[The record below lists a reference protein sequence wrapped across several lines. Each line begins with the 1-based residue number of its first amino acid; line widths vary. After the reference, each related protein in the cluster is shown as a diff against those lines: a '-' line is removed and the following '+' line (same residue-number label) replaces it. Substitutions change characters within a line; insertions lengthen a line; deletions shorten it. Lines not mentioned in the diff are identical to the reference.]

1 MAGRRRAASGDADDR
16 AREVERL
23 REQLKRVER
32 DREELRRDRDHLE
45 RERDRLQ
52 RERDQLERER
62 DRLRDELEAAH
73 RAAKRQAAPFSK
85 GEPMATPKRPGRK
98 PGRRY
103 GPRRWRPRP
112 THVDQIIE
120 VAPPPTCPHCGDAVV
135 GTGDVR
141 VQYQTDLLPV
151 RPHVTEFRCHVGRCP
166 RCRRPVVGRDA
177 RQTSTATGAAAS
189 QIGPHVVAPA
199 RRCACPSASSRR
211 TGRDDSGS
219 PPSGDAWAAWL
230 HTGLGVPLAKV
241 ATILRTGFGLAITA
255 GGLAQALHR
264 LGARASP
271 TYDALVR
278 AVQRSPV
285 VAPDETGWKVGGRL
299 WWLWVFATRTV
310 TVYAIQPGRGY
321 PQATAILGIHYAGVL
336 VRDGWAPYRKLTQ
349 QATHQTCL
357 AHLLR
362 RTHLLL
368 ETAQRG
374 AARFPHAV
382 RRLLL
387 RAFAL
392 RARRDAGTL
401 TGHGLRVALGR
412 LHAATD
418 RVLAGRIVHPP
429 NRRRRQHLQ
438 TERAAL
444 FTCLVRP
451 DVAATNWQAEQA
463 IRPAVVT
470 RKVCGGNR
478 TPDGAATQQVLASV
492 LRTARQQQRD
502 PLALLVALQRSP
514 HPVVADVTL

>member
-1 MAGRRRAASGDADDR
+1 
-16 AREVERL
+16 
-23 REQLKRVER
+23 VER
-32 DREELRRDRDHLE
+32 DREQLRRD
-45 RERDRLQ
+45 RDRLQ

-62 DRLRDELEAAH
+62 DRLRDELEAAR

-85 GEPMATPKRPGRK
+85 GEPKATPKRPGRK

-112 THVDQIIE
+112 AHVDQVID
-120 VAPPPTCPHCGDAVV
+120 VAPPTACPHCGDRVV
-135 GTGDVR
+135 GTGAVR
-141 VQYQTDLLPV
+141 VQYQADIPPV
-151 RPHVTEFRCHVGRCP
+151 RPHVTEFRCHVGRC
-166 RCRRPVVGRDA
+166 RGCRRPVVERDA
-177 RQTSTATGAAAS
+177 RQTSMATGAAAS
-189 QIGPHVVAPA
+189 QVGPNAV
-199 RRCACPSASSRR
+199 
-211 TGRDDSGS
+211 
-219 PPSGDAWAAWL
+219 AWAAWL
-230 HTGLGVPLAKV
+230 HTGLGVPVAKV
-241 ATILRTGFGLAITA
+241 ATILRTGFGLTITPS
-255 GGLAQALHR
+255 GLAHALHR
-264 LGARASP
+264 VAARASP
-271 TYDALVR
+271 TYHALVR
-278 AVQRSPV
+278 AVRRSPV

-299 WWLWVFATRTV
+299 WWLWVFVTRRV

-321 PQATAILGIHYAGVL
+321 PQAITILGADYAGVL
-336 VRDGWAPYRKLTQ
+336 VRDGWAPYRKLSR
-349 QATHQTCL
+349 ATHQTCL

-392 RARRDAGTL
+392 RDRRDAGTL

-412 LHAATD
+412 LNAATD
-418 RVLAGRIVHPP
+418 RVLAGRISYPP
-429 NRRRRQHLQ
+429 NRRLRQHLQ

-451 DVAATNWQAEQA
+451 EVAATNWQAEQA

-478 TPDGAATQQVLASV
+478 TPHGATTQHVLASLLRTATQQE
-492 LRTARQQQRD
+492 RD
-502 PLALLVALQRSP
+502 PLTLLVALQRSP
-514 HPVVADVTL
+514 QPVVADLMLS

>member
-1 MAGRRRAASGDADDR
+1 MAGRWRLTER
-16 AREVERL
+16 AREELL
-23 REQLKRVER
+23 REIARLEREKAAVER
-32 DREELRRDRDHLE
+32 D
-45 RERDRLQ
+45 RDRLQ
-52 RERDQLERER
+52 RERDRLERER
-62 DRLRDELEAAH
+62 DRLRDELEVAH
-73 RAAKRQAAPFSK
+73 RAAKRQAAPFSRGK
-85 GEPMATPKRPGRK
+85 PQAKPKRPGRK
-98 PGRRY
+98 AGHAY
-103 GPRRWRPRP
+103 GPRRWRPP
-112 THVDQIIE
+112 PAHVDA
-120 VAPPPTCPHCGDAVV
+120 VVDVFPPAACPHCGDAVV
-135 GTGDVR
+135 ATGDVR
-141 VQYQTDLLPV
+141 VQYQADIPPV
-151 RPHVTEFRCHVGRCP
+151 RPYVTAFRCHVGCCQG
-166 RCRRPVVGRDA
+166 CRRRVAGRDA

-189 QIGPHVVAPA
+189 QVGPNAI
-199 RRCACPSASSRR
+199 
-211 TGRDDSGS
+211 
-219 PPSGDAWAAWL
+219 AWAAWL

-271 TYDALVR
+271 TYHALVR

-299 WWLWVFATRTV
+299 WWLWVFVTRTV

-321 PQATAILGIHYAGVL
+321 PQATAVLGPHYRGVL
-336 VRDGWAPYRKLTQ
+336 VRDGWAPYRKLTH
-349 QATHQTCL
+349 ATHQTCL

-362 RTHLLL
+362 RTHLPL
-368 ETAQRG
+368 ETAERG

-387 RAFAL
+387 RTFAL
-392 RARRDAGTL
+392 RDRRDAGPL

-412 LHAATD
+412 LNAATD

-429 NRRRRQHLQ
+429 NRRLRQHLQ

-444 FTCLVRP
+444 FTCLLRS

-478 TPDGAATQQVLASV
+478 TPYGAATQQVLASV

-514 HPVVADVTL
+514 HPVVADLTLP

>member
-1 MAGRRRAASGDADDR
+1 MAGRW
-16 AREVERL
+16 RL
-23 REQLKRVER
+23 AEQS
-32 DREELRRDRDHLE
+32 REELRREIARLK
-45 RERDRLQ
+45 REKAAVEHDRDRLQ
-52 RERDQLERER
+52 RERDRLERER

-85 GEPMATPKRPGRK
+85 GKPTTTPKRPGRK
-98 PGRRY
+98 PGRAY
-103 GPRRWRPRP
+103 GPRRWRPSP
-112 THVDQIIE
+112 THVDAI
-120 VAPPPTCPHCGDAVV
+120 VDVFPPAACPHCGDAVV

-141 VQYQTDLLPV
+141 VQYQADIPSV
-151 RPHVTEFRCHVGRCP
+151 RPHVTAFRCHVGRCQG
-166 RCRRPVVGRDA
+166 CRRRVAGREA

-189 QIGPHVVAPA
+189 QVGPNAV
-199 RRCACPSASSRR
+199 
-211 TGRDDSGS
+211 
-219 PPSGDAWAAWL
+219 AWAAWL

-241 ATILRTGFGLAITA
+241 ATILRTGFGLTITA

-271 TYDALVR
+271 TYHALVH

-299 WWLWVFATRTV
+299 WWLWVFVTRTV

-321 PQATAILGIHYAGVL
+321 PQATAILGTHYRGVL
-336 VRDGWAPYRKLTQ
+336 VRDGWAPYRKLAE
-349 QATHQTCL
+349 ATHQTCL

-392 RARRDAGTL
+392 RDRRDAGTL

-412 LHAATD
+412 LNAATD
-418 RVLAGRIVHPP
+418 RVLAGRIIYPP
-429 NRRRRQHLQ
+429 NRRLRQHLQ

-451 DVAATNWQAEQA
+451 EVAATNWQAEQA

-478 TPDGAATQQVLASV
+478 TPHGAATQHVLASL
-492 LRTARQQQRD
+492 LRTATQQERD
-502 PLALLVALQRSP
+502 PLALLVALQCSP
-514 HPVVADVTL
+514 QPVVADLTFS